1 MRVSIGRL
9 RVGLLVGAGLLVVVI
24 AAFLGYAHLRA
35 HRLLRDL
42 PGRLGA
48 DITRESNGFTYS
60 QSLKGKTV
68 YTIHAAK
75 VVQRRDGKTTLHDVG
90 IVLYGQKAD
99 RADRIYGSE
108 FEYDQKAGV
117 VRATGVVHLDL
128 QAPAPVDARG
138 RAEYAAGGEPGAARH
153 EGAGAGD
160 GGNERMVHVTT
171 SDLVFVQS
179 LGAASTDKEIEFKYG
194 GMNGRAKGASFHS
207 ETGMTVLQS
216 EVRVSGLRDGQPVM
230 LTASHAEMDRGTGE
244 LRLMQ
249 ARYVAVGEGAASEG
263 RAAKERERTLLAE
276 EAEVHLRGD
285 GSVERVLASGG
296 VSLQEAGGVLRGRSA
311 EVRVSAG
318 SRPEVARVFGGL
330 TWMEDGPLRQ
340 VEGRAGQ
347 GVARFDG
354 AGRLVRAVMTEGAT
368 LRVRERSAPAAPPSE
383 RTVSGDAIELGFQ
396 TADGGRQWVHDGR
409 ALGSA
414 RMLLVDRGVAGAA
427 ERTTELRGD
436 TLTAQT
442 VWDGRSARLSR
453 VDGAGH
459 TALRRSDGV
468 GGEDTSAGEALE
480 VSFGAGGAGGATAG
494 GGGAGR
500 GLGAKEQ
507 GAKELGGGG
516 GAGAVT
522 RAVQRGG
529 VVLTHLPGRGAG
541 APGAASGSGLEGPV
555 RATAGQAV
563 FEGDGQLLTL
573 SGGAEVTEGD
583 SLLRAETVTMRRGT
597 GDATAVGGVRVS
609 YRQEGSAEPVHVLAG
624 RAEFGRAAGR
634 AMFFGGGGGAGGGL
648 ARLWQGASQVEAPEI
663 EFRERERTLV
673 ASAPGAG
680 GVRTV
685 LVSGGGKGSGGSK
698 AEVVRVASRSLRY
711 AEGERRAQFGGGV
724 VLEEAGGTIRAAA
737 LVALLKPAGVGRDA
751 EAGVSATGEVSTG
764 GKGRGAGGSGVGLM
778 GGGVERVTA
787 EGSVEVTQPGRRAT
801 GERLVYTAADGVFV
815 MTGTAGAAPTVVDEV
830 QGSVTGSA
838 LQFHAG
844 DNSVMVVGNAKGE
857 AGRRVRT
864 ETQVRRQP

>member
-60 QSLKGKTV
+60 QSSKGKTV

-138 RAEYAAGGEPGAARH
+138 RAEYAAGGEPGAAGH
-153 EGAGAGD
+153 GGAGAGD

-179 LGAASTDKEIEFKYG
+179 LGAASTDKEIEFQYG
-194 GMNGRAKGASFHS
+194 EMNGRAKGAAFHS

-249 ARYVAVGEGAASEG
+249 ARYVAVGEGAAGEG
-263 RAAKERERTLLAE
+263 RAAKERGRTLLAE

-330 TWMEDGPLRQ
+330 TLMEDGPLRQ

-414 RMLLVDRGVAGAA
+414 RMLLVDRGVEGGA

-436 TLTAQT
+436 TLTAQI

-459 TALRRSDGV
+459 TALRRNDGV
-468 GGEDTSAGEALE
+468 GGEDTSAGETME
-480 VSFGAGGAGGATAG
+480 VSFGVGGAGGSTAG
-494 GGGAGR
+494 SGGAGR
-500 GLGAKEQ
+500 GVRGK
-507 GAKELGGGG
+507 GLGGGDV
-516 GAGAVT
+516 AGAVVL
-522 RAVQRGG
+522 AVQKGG
-529 VVLTHLPGRGAG
+529 VVLTHVPGRGAG
-541 APGAASGSGLEGPV
+541 APGAASGSGLAGPV

-573 SGGAEVTEGD
+573 RGGAEVTEDD

-663 EFRERERTLV
+663 EFKEAGRTLV
-673 ASAPGAG
+673 ASAPGSG

-711 AEGERRAQFGGGV
+711 ADGERQAQFGGGV
-724 VLEEAGGTIRAAA
+724 VLEEAGGTIRAAE
-737 LVALLKPAGVGRDA
+737 VVTLLKPAGVGRDA
-751 EAGVSATGEVSTG
+751 EVGVSATGEVGPG
-764 GKGRGAGGSGVGLM
+764 GKGRGAGGPGVGLM
-778 GGGVERVTA
+778 GGGVDRVTA
-787 EGSVEVTQPGRRAT
+787 EGSVEVVQPGRRAT
-801 GERLVYTAADGVFV
+801 GERLVYTAADGMFV